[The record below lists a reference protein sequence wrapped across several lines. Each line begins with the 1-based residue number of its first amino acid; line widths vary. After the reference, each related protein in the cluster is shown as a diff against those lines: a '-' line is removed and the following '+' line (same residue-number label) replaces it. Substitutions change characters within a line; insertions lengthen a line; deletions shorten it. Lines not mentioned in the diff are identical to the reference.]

1 MVSPR
6 PTQPGASGSPEPSPL
21 DDSLALAGAW
31 LAARV
36 EEDPARLGLGDG
48 MPAFERTVVHARPDQ
63 FTVIL
68 FHPADG
74 VRHVVEV
81 QLGAADTAQVDR
93 AVRHLEEESSLL
105 PLIPHRAAVAAERIP
120 DDVLAAA
127 WQAGAPVDVVALQVE
142 PPGEPAT
149 VHGELVHAHRP
160 EPGAPAGPPEP
171 AHGPS
176 AAPCRG

>member
-1 MVSPR
+1 MN
-6 PTQPGASGSPEPSPL
+6 SGSPESSPF
-21 DDSLALAGAW
+21 DDPAALSGAW

-48 MPAFERTVVHARPDQ
+48 VPAFERTVVHTRPDQ
-63 FTVIL
+63 FAVIL

-74 VRHVVEV
+74 VRHIVEV
-81 QLGAADTAQVDR
+81 QLGAADTGQVDR

-127 WQAGAPVDVVALQVE
+127 WQARVPVDVVALQV
-142 PPGEPAT
+142 GRS
-149 VHGELVHAHRP
+149 GELEPVDGEALPSTVPDGHAVT
-160 EPGAPAGPPEP
+160 GP
-171 AHGPS
+171 
-176 AAPCRG
+176 